1 MKSRKLLLVA
11 CALTLA
17 GCARPAAPP
26 AAPPAAAPAG
36 FVNRVWEVEKSSSV
50 SPGTMY
56 VFLSDGTL
64 VVTSPQGKPSLG
76 SWKSED
82 GKLTMVEEGL
92 SYPVDVL
99 TLDAGRFTIRS
110 HNPGEPVDIE
120 MVPAPSPAPDGK

>member
-1 MKSRKLLLVA
+1 MRPLIVASALL
-11 CALTLA
+11 LA
-17 GCARPAAPP
+17 GCPR
-26 AAPPAAAPAG
+26 PAAAPPPRASLAAAPVG
-36 FVNRVWEVEKSSSV
+36 FVNRVWKVEKSSSV
-50 SPGTMY
+50 SPDTMY

-76 SWKSED
+76 TWKSD
-82 GKLTMVEEGL
+82 AGKMTMVEEGL

-120 MVPAPSPAPDGK
+120 MVPAPSPAADGR